1 MRKGFCKD
9 LSIFAFKINQS
20 LLMTKLS
27 DKTIQIL
34 IIVIGS
40 FLFIPF
46 IGQSHLFDWDEINF
60 AEAAREM
67 LVTNDW
73 LTVQINYLPFWEKP
87 PLFIWMQALS
97 MKVFGINEFAARFPN
112 AICGIV
118 TLLVLFRL
126 GRSILNSKLGLLW
139 TLLYACSIL
148 PFIYFK
154 SGIIDPWFNLFI
166 FLGIYN
172 ISAFTRS
179 TDKLHRYRFVGLSA
193 LFIGLAILSKGP
205 VALLVFGLVT
215 VIYFIVK
222 KFKVKFNFLQIL
234 LFLLISLF
242 VGGFWF
248 ILQALN
254 GNSEIVKDFFVY
266 QVRLFQTKDAGH
278 GGFLFY
284 HFVVLFIGVFPAS
297 IYAFLYFKRFQK
309 DERLVFFEF
318 KTWMVILLWTV
329 LILFTIVKTK
339 IIHYSSLAYFPL
351 TFLAAYYIYKLLE
364 QKESLPK
371 WIKMMVISLGFVWS
385 LILVA
390 LQFVAMNKEKITK
403 MNVIKDDFAVGNLQA
418 QVHWTGFEFL
428 IGALFFVALLFIFL
442 YKRFTTQ
449 NQIIA
454 SLIATLLFI
463 FSTVVLIVPKVEG
476 YTQNAAIEFYKSRQN
491 EDCYVKTVGFKS
503 YADLYY
509 TAKKPT
515 KNLNSNLEDW
525 LIFGAIDNPVY
536 FVMKNTR
543 SEEFTKNFPHIKR
556 IGEKNGFVF
565 YKREVE

>member
-1 MRKGFCKD
+1 VVLQRSSYICTSNK
-9 LSIFAFKINQS
+9 SITLN
-20 LLMTKLS
+20 TKLS

-97 MKVFGINEFAARFPN
+97 MKIFGVNEFAARFPN

-139 TLLYACSIL
+139 ALLYSCSIL

-166 FLGIYN
+166 FLGIYY
-172 ISAFTRS
+172 ISQFTLTTIS
-179 TDKLHRYRFVGLSA
+179 LQRYKFVGLSA
-193 LFIGLAILSKGP
+193 LFIGLGVLTKGP
-205 VALLVFGLVT
+205 VAFLIFGLVT
-215 VIYFIVK
+215 VIYFITK
-222 KFKVKFNFLQIL
+222 KFKIKFNLWHIL
-234 LFLLISLF
+234 LFLFIFLF

-248 ILQALN
+248 ILQILN
-254 GNSEIVKDFFVY
+254 GNFEIVKDFFVY

-297 IYAFLYFKRFQK
+297 IYAFLSFKRCKK
-309 DERLVFFEF
+309 DERFPFFEF
-318 KTWMVILLWTV
+318 NTWMVILFWTV

-351 TFLAAYYIYKLLE
+351 TFIAAYYIYKLLE

-371 WIKMMVISLGFVWS
+371 WIKVLVISLGFIWS
-385 LILVA
+385 LIVVA

-428 IGALFFVALLFIFL
+428 IGALFFVCFLFIFL
-442 YKRFTTQ
+442 SKRFTTQ
-449 NQIIA
+449 NQIVA
-454 SLIATLLFI
+454 SLIATLFFI
-463 FSTVVLIVPKVEG
+463 YSTVLVIVPKVEG
-476 YTQNAAIEFYKSRQN
+476 YTQNAAIEFYKSRQMEN
-491 EDCYVKTVGFKS
+491 CYVKTVGFKS
-503 YADLYY
+503 YADLFY

-515 KNLNSNLEDW
+515 NNLNSNLEDW
-525 LIFGAIDNPVY
+525 LIFGAIDKPVY

-543 SEEFTKNFPHIKR
+543 SEEFTRNFPHIKR

-565 YKREVE
+565 YKRDME

>member
-1 MRKGFCKD
+1 
-9 LSIFAFKINQS
+9 
-20 LLMTKLS
+20 MTKLS

-34 IIVIGS
+34 IIIIGS

-166 FLGIYN
+166 FLGIYY
-172 ISAFTRS
+172 IFLFTLS
-179 TDKLHRYRFVGLSA
+179 ENSLQRYKFVGLSA
-193 LFIGLAILSKGP
+193 LFIGLAVLSKGP
-205 VALLVFGLVT
+205 VALLVFCLVT

-222 KFKVKFNFLQIL
+222 KFKVKFNLWHVM
-234 LFLLISLF
+234 LFLIISLLI
-242 VGGFWF
+242 GGFWF
-248 ILQALN
+248 ILQTLN
-254 GNSEIVKDFFVY
+254 GNFEIVKDFFVY
-266 QVRLFQTKDAGH
+266 QVRLFQTEDAGH

-309 DERLVFFEF
+309 EERLVFFEF

-371 WIKMMVISLGFVWS
+371 WIKMMVLSLGFIWS
-385 LILVA
+385 LIVVA

-403 MNVIKDDFAVGNLQA
+403 TNVIKDDFAVGNLQA

-428 IGALFFVALLFIFL
+428 IGALFFVGLLFIFL
-442 YKRFTTQ
+442 SKRFTTQ

-454 SLIATLLFI
+454 SLIATLVFI
-463 FSTVVLIVPKVEG
+463 YSTVVVIVPKVEG

-503 YADLYY
+503 YADLFY

-525 LIFGAIDNPVY
+525 LIFGAIDKPVY

-543 SEEFTKNFPHIKR
+543 SEEFTRNFPHIKC

-565 YKREVE
+565 YKRELE

>member
-1 MRKGFCKD
+1 
-9 LSIFAFKINQS
+9 
-20 LLMTKLS
+20 MTKLS

-87 PLFIWMQALS
+87 PLFIWMQAFS

-139 TLLYACSIL
+139 VLLYACSIL

-166 FLGIYN
+166 FLGIYT
-172 ISAFTRS
+172 ISSFTLSNDMLR
-179 TDKLHRYRFVGLSA
+179 RYQFVGLSA

-205 VALLVFGLVT
+205 VALLVFGLVS

-222 KFKVKFNFLQIL
+222 KFKVKFNVRQVI
-234 LFLLISLF
+234 LFLIISLF

-248 ILQALN
+248 ILQTLN

-371 WIKMMVISLGFVWS
+371 WIKTMVLSLGFVWS
-385 LILVA
+385 LIVVV

-442 YKRFTTQ
+442 SKRFNTQ

-463 FSTVVLIVPKVEG
+463 YSTVVVIVPKVEG

-503 YADLYY
+503 YADLFY

-515 KNLNSNLEDW
+515 KNLNSNREDW
-525 LIFGAIDNPVY
+525 LIFGAIDKPVY

-543 SEEFTKNFPHIKR
+543 SEEFTRNFPHIKR

-565 YKREVE
+565 YKRELE

>member
-1 MRKGFCKD
+1 
-9 LSIFAFKINQS
+9 
-20 LLMTKLS
+20 MTKLS

-139 TLLYACSIL
+139 ALLYACSIL

-193 LFIGLAILSKGP
+193 LFIGLAVLSKGP

-222 KFKVKFNFLQIL
+222 KFKVKFNLGHVL
-234 LFLLISLF
+234 LFLIISLF

-248 ILQALN
+248 ILQMLN
-254 GNSEIVKDFFVY
+254 GNLEIIKDFFVY
-266 QVRLFQTKDAGH
+266 QVRLFQTEDAGH

-297 IYAFLYFKRFQK
+297 IYAFLYFKRFPK

-351 TFLAAYYIYKLLE
+351 TFIAAFYIYKLLE

-371 WIKMMVISLGFVWS
+371 WIKTMLLSLGFVWS
-385 LILVA
+385 LIVVA
-390 LQFVAMNKEKITK
+390 LQFVAMNK
-403 MNVIKDDFAVGNLQA
+403 
-418 QVHWTGFEFL
+418 
-428 IGALFFVALLFIFL
+428 
-442 YKRFTTQ
+442 
-449 NQIIA
+449 
-454 SLIATLLFI
+454 
-463 FSTVVLIVPKVEG
+463 
-476 YTQNAAIEFYKSRQN
+476 
-491 EDCYVKTVGFKS
+491 
-503 YADLYY
+503 
-509 TAKKPT
+509 
-515 KNLNSNLEDW
+515 
-525 LIFGAIDNPVY
+525 
-536 FVMKNTR
+536 
-543 SEEFTKNFPHIKR
+543 
-556 IGEKNGFVF
+556 
-565 YKREVE
+565 

>member
-1 MRKGFCKD
+1 
-9 LSIFAFKINQS
+9 
-20 LLMTKLS
+20 MTKLS

-139 TLLYACSIL
+139 ALLYACSIL

-193 LFIGLAILSKGP
+193 LFIGLAVLSKGP

-222 KFKVKFNFLQIL
+222 KFKVKFNLGHVL
-234 LFLLISLF
+234 LFLIISLF

-248 ILQALN
+248 ILQMLN
-254 GNSEIVKDFFVY
+254 GNLEIIKDFFVY
-266 QVRLFQTKDAGH
+266 QVRLFQTEDAGH

-284 HFVVLFIGVFPAS
+284 HFV
-297 IYAFLYFKRFQK
+297 
-309 DERLVFFEF
+309 
-318 KTWMVILLWTV
+318 
-329 LILFTIVKTK
+329 
-339 IIHYSSLAYFPL
+339 
-351 TFLAAYYIYKLLE
+351 
-364 QKESLPK
+364 
-371 WIKMMVISLGFVWS
+371 
-385 LILVA
+385 
-390 LQFVAMNKEKITK
+390 
-403 MNVIKDDFAVGNLQA
+403 
-418 QVHWTGFEFL
+418 
-428 IGALFFVALLFIFL
+428 
-442 YKRFTTQ
+442 
-449 NQIIA
+449 
-454 SLIATLLFI
+454 
-463 FSTVVLIVPKVEG
+463 
-476 YTQNAAIEFYKSRQN
+476 
-491 EDCYVKTVGFKS
+491 
-503 YADLYY
+503 
-509 TAKKPT
+509 
-515 KNLNSNLEDW
+515 
-525 LIFGAIDNPVY
+525 
-536 FVMKNTR
+536 
-543 SEEFTKNFPHIKR
+543 
-556 IGEKNGFVF
+556 
-565 YKREVE
+565 

>member
-1 MRKGFCKD
+1 
-9 LSIFAFKINQS
+9 LN
-20 LLMTKLS
+20 TKLS
-27 DKTIQIL
+27 DRTIQIL
-34 IIVIGS
+34 IVVIGS
-40 FLFIPF
+40 LLFVPF

-73 LTVQINYLPFWEKP
+73 LNVQINYLPFWEKP

-97 MKVFGINEFAARFPN
+97 MKIFGINEFAARFPN

-126 GRSILNSKLGLLW
+126 GRSILNSKLGLIW
-139 TLLYACSIL
+139 TLIYACSIL

-172 ISAFTRS
+172 ISEFTLA
-179 TDKLHRYRFVGLSA
+179 TDKFHRFKFVGLSSF
-193 LFIGLAILSKGP
+193 FIGLAVLTKGP
-205 VALLVFGLVT
+205 VALLIFGLVT
-215 VIYFIVK
+215 FIYFIIK
-222 KFKVKFNFLQIL
+222 KFKVKFSLWHVL
-234 LFLLISLF
+234 LFLFIFLF

-248 ILQALN
+248 ILQILN
-254 GNSEIVKDFFVY
+254 GNFEIVKDFFVY
-266 QVRLFQTKDAGH
+266 QVRLFQTEDAGH

-297 IYAFLYFKRFQK
+297 SYAFLYFKRFPK
-309 DERLVFFEF
+309 DDRLPFFEF
-318 KTWMVILLWTV
+318 KTWMVILFWTV

-351 TFLAAYYIYKLLE
+351 TFIASYHVYKMLE
-364 QKESLPK
+364 LKEKLPK
-371 WIKMMVISLGFVWS
+371 WIKTLLILLGFVWS
-385 LILVA
+385 LIVVV
-390 LQFVAMNKEKITK
+390 LQIVAMNKEKITK
-403 MNVIKDDFAVGNLQA
+403 MNIIKDDFAVGNLQA

-428 IGALFFVALLFIFL
+428 IGALFFFALLYIFL
-442 YKRFTTQ
+442 SKRLTTQ
-449 NQIIA
+449 NQILT

-463 FSTVVLIVPKVEG
+463 YSTVVLIVPKVEG

-503 YADLYY
+503 YADLFY

-515 KNLNSNLEDW
+515 TNLNSNREDW
-525 LIFGAIDNPVY
+525 LIFGAIDKPVY
-536 FVMKNTR
+536 FVMKNTH
-543 SEEFTKNFPHIKR
+543 SEEFTIKFPHLKQ

-565 YKREVE
+565 FKRILE

>member
-1 MRKGFCKD
+1 MVLQRSSYICTSNK
-9 LSIFAFKINQS
+9 SITLN
-20 LLMTKLS
+20 TKLS

-97 MKVFGINEFAARFPN
+97 MKIFGVNEFAARFPN

-139 TLLYACSIL
+139 ALLYSCSIL

-166 FLGIYN
+166 FLGIYY
-172 ISAFTRS
+172 ISQFTLTTIS
-179 TDKLHRYRFVGLSA
+179 LQRYKFVGLSA
-193 LFIGLAILSKGP
+193 LFIGLGVLTKGP
-205 VALLVFGLVT
+205 VAFLIFGLVT
-215 VIYFIVK
+215 VIYFITK
-222 KFKVKFNFLQIL
+222 KFKIKFNLWHIL
-234 LFLLISLF
+234 LFLFIFLF

-248 ILQALN
+248 ILQILN
-254 GNSEIVKDFFVY
+254 GNFEIVKDFFVY

-297 IYAFLYFKRFQK
+297 IYAFLSFKRCKK
-309 DERLVFFEF
+309 DERFPFFEF
-318 KTWMVILLWTV
+318 NTWMVILFWTV

-351 TFLAAYYIYKLLE
+351 TFIAAYYIYKLLE

-371 WIKMMVISLGFVWS
+371 WIKVLVISLGFIWS
-385 LILVA
+385 LIVVA

-428 IGALFFVALLFIFL
+428 IGALFFVCFLFIFL
-442 YKRFTTQ
+442 SKRFTTQ
-449 NQIIA
+449 NQIVA
-454 SLIATLLFI
+454 SLIATLFFI
-463 FSTVVLIVPKVEG
+463 YSTVLVIVPKVEG
-476 YTQNAAIEFYKSRQN
+476 YTQNAAIEFYKSRQMEN
-491 EDCYVKTVGFKS
+491 CYVKTVGFKS
-503 YADLYY
+503 YADLFY

-515 KNLNSNLEDW
+515 NNLNSNLEDW
-525 LIFGAIDNPVY
+525 LIFGAIDKPVY

-543 SEEFTKNFPHIKR
+543 SEEFTRNFPHIKR

-565 YKREVE
+565 YKRDME

>member
-1 MRKGFCKD
+1 MNKWFCNG
-9 LSIFAFKINQS
+9 LRIFALQINQS

-166 FLGIYN
+166 FLGIYY
-172 ISAFTRS
+172 IFLFTLS
-179 TDKLHRYRFVGLSA
+179 ENSLQRYKFVGLSA
-193 LFIGLAILSKGP
+193 LFIGLAVLSKGP

-222 KFKVKFNFLQIL
+222 KFKVKFNLWHVM
-234 LFLLISLF
+234 LFLIISLF
-242 VGGFWF
+242 IGGFWF
-248 ILQALN
+248 ILQTLN
-254 GNSEIVKDFFVY
+254 GNFEIVKDFFVY
-266 QVRLFQTKDAGH
+266 QVRLFQTEDAGH

-309 DERLVFFEF
+309 EERLVFFEF

-371 WIKMMVISLGFVWS
+371 WIKTMLLSLGFVWS
-385 LILVA
+385 LIVVA
-390 LQFVAMNKEKITK
+390 LQFVAMNKEKITE

-418 QVHWTGFEFL
+418 TVHWTGFEFL

-442 YKRFTTQ
+442 SNRFTAQ
-449 NQIIA
+449 NQIIS

-463 FSTVVLIVPKVEG
+463 YSTIVVIVPKVESF
-476 YTQNAAIEFYKSRQN
+476 TQNAAIEFYKSRQN

-503 YADLYY
+503 YADLFY

-525 LIFGAIDNPVY
+525 LIFGAIDKPVY

-543 SEEFTKNFPHIKR
+543 SEEFTRNFPHIKR
-556 IGEKNGFVF
+556 IREKNGFVF
-565 YKREVE
+565 FKRDIK

>member
-1 MRKGFCKD
+1 
-9 LSIFAFKINQS
+9 
-20 LLMTKLS
+20 MTKLS

-166 FLGIYN
+166 FLGIYY
-172 ISAFTRS
+172 IFLFTLS
-179 TDKLHRYRFVGLSA
+179 ENSLQRYKFVGLSA
-193 LFIGLAILSKGP
+193 LFIGLAVLSKGP

-222 KFKVKFNFLQIL
+222 KFKVKFNLWHVM
-234 LFLLISLF
+234 LFLIISLF
-242 VGGFWF
+242 IGGFWF
-248 ILQALN
+248 ILQTLN
-254 GNSEIVKDFFVY
+254 GNFEIVKDFFVY
-266 QVRLFQTKDAGH
+266 QVRLFQTEDAGH

-309 DERLVFFEF
+309 EERLVFFEF

-371 WIKMMVISLGFVWS
+371 WIKTMLLSLGFVWS
-385 LILVA
+385 LIVVA
-390 LQFVAMNKEKITK
+390 LQFVAMNKEKITE

-418 QVHWTGFEFL
+418 TVHWTGFEFL

-442 YKRFTTQ
+442 SNRFTAQ
-449 NQIIA
+449 NQIIS

-463 FSTVVLIVPKVEG
+463 YSTIVVIVPKVESF
-476 YTQNAAIEFYKSRQN
+476 TQNAAIEFYKSRQN

-503 YADLYY
+503 YADLFY

-525 LIFGAIDNPVY
+525 LIFGAIDKPVY

-543 SEEFTKNFPHIKR
+543 SEEFTRNFPHIKR
-556 IGEKNGFVF
+556 IREKNGFVF
-565 YKREVE
+565 FKRDIK

>member
-193 LFIGLAILSKGP
+193 LFIGLGILSKGP

-222 KFKVKFNFLQIL
+222 KFKVKFNLWHVI
-234 LFLLISLF
+234 LFLIISLF

-248 ILQALN
+248 ILQTLN

-266 QVRLFQTKDAGH
+266 QVRLFQTEDAGH

-284 HFVVLFIGVFPAS
+284 HFVVLCIGVFPAS
-297 IYAFLYFKRFQK
+297 IYAFLYLKRFQK

-351 TFLAAYYIYKLLE
+351 TFIAAFYIYKLLE

-371 WIKMMVISLGFVWS
+371 WIKTMLLSLGFVWS
-385 LILVA
+385 LIVVA
-390 LQFVAMNKEKITK
+390 LQFVAMNKEKITE
-403 MNVIKDDFAVGNLQA
+403 MNLIKDDFAVGNLQA

-442 YKRFTTQ
+442 SKRLTTQ

-463 FSTVVLIVPKVEG
+463 YSTVVVIVPKVEG

-515 KNLNSNLEDW
+515 KNLNSNLENW
-525 LIFGAIDNPVY
+525 LIFGAIDKPVY

>member
-1 MRKGFCKD
+1 
-9 LSIFAFKINQS
+9 
-20 LLMTKLS
+20 MTKLS

-139 TLLYACSIL
+139 VLLYACSIL

-166 FLGIYN
+166 FLGIYT
-172 ISAFTRS
+172 ISSFTQSNDMLR
-179 TDKLHRYRFVGLSA
+179 RYRFVVLSA

-205 VALLVFGLVT
+205 VALLVFGLVS
-215 VIYFIVK
+215 VIYFIAK
-222 KFKVKFNFLQIL
+222 KFKVKFNVRQVI
-234 LFLLISLF
+234 LFLIISLF

-248 ILQALN
+248 ILQMLN
-254 GNSEIVKDFFVY
+254 GNLGIVKDFFVY

-284 HFVVLFIGVFPAS
+284 HFVVLIFGVFPAS

-351 TFLAAYYIYKLLE
+351 TFIAAFYIYKLLE

-371 WIKMMVISLGFVWS
+371 WFKIMVLSLGFVWS
-385 LILVA
+385 LIVVV

-442 YKRFTTQ
+442 SKRFNTQ

-463 FSTVVLIVPKVEG
+463 YSTVVVIVPKVEG

-503 YADLYY
+503 YADLFY

-515 KNLNSNLEDW
+515 KNLNSNREDW
-525 LIFGAIDNPVY
+525 LIFGAIDKPVY

-543 SEEFTKNFPHIKR
+543 SEEFTRNFPHIKR

-565 YKREVE
+565 YKRELE

>member
-1 MRKGFCKD
+1 MQRSSYICTSNK
-9 LSIFAFKINQS
+9 SITLN
-20 LLMTKLS
+20 TKLS

-97 MKVFGINEFAARFPN
+97 MKLFGVNEFAARFPN

-139 TLLYACSIL
+139 ALLYACSIL

-166 FLGIYN
+166 FLGIYY
-172 ISAFTRS
+172 ISQFTLTTNS
-179 TDKLHRYRFVGLSA
+179 LQLYKFVGLSA
-193 LFIGLAILSKGP
+193 LFIGLGVLTKGP
-205 VALLVFGLVT
+205 VAFLIFGLVT
-215 VIYFIVK
+215 VIYFITK
-222 KFKVKFNFLQIL
+222 KFKIKFNLWHIL
-234 LFLLISLF
+234 LFLLIFLL

-248 ILQALN
+248 ILQILN
-254 GNSEIVKDFFVY
+254 GNFEIVKDFFVY

-297 IYAFLYFKRFQK
+297 IYAFLSFKRYKK
-309 DERLVFFEF
+309 DERFPFFEF
-318 KTWMVILLWTV
+318 KTWMVILFWTV

-351 TFLAAYYIYKLLE
+351 TFFAAFYIYKLLE

-371 WIKMMVISLGFVWS
+371 WIKTVVISLGFIWS
-385 LILVA
+385 LIVVA

-428 IGALFFVALLFIFL
+428 IGAFFFVSLLFIFL
-442 YKRFTTQ
+442 SKRFTTQ

-454 SLIATLLFI
+454 SLIATLFFI
-463 FSTVVLIVPKVEG
+463 YSTVVVIVPKVEG

-503 YADLYY
+503 YADLFY

-515 KNLNSNLEDW
+515 NNLNSNLEDW
-525 LIFGAIDNPVY
+525 LIFGAIDKPVY

-543 SEEFTKNFPHIKR
+543 SEEFKRNFPHIKR

-565 YKREVE
+565 YKREME

>member
-1 MRKGFCKD
+1 
-9 LSIFAFKINQS
+9 
-20 LLMTKLS
+20 
-27 DKTIQIL
+27 
-34 IIVIGS
+34 
-40 FLFIPF
+40 
-46 IGQSHLFDWDEINF
+46 
-60 AEAAREM
+60 
-67 LVTNDW
+67 
-73 LTVQINYLPFWEKP
+73 
-87 PLFIWMQALS
+87 
-97 MKVFGINEFAARFPN
+97 
-112 AICGIV
+112 V

-139 TLLYACSIL
+139 VLLYACSIL

-179 TDKLHRYRFVGLSA
+179 TDKLQHYRFVGLSA

-222 KFKVKFNFLQIL
+222 KFKVKFNLWHVIL
-234 LFLLISLF
+234 FFIISLF

-248 ILQALN
+248 ILLTIN
-254 GNSEIVKDFFVY
+254 GNFEIVKDFFVY
-266 QVRLFQTKDAGH
+266 QVRLFQTEDAGH

-351 TFLAAYYIYKLLE
+351 TFIAAYYIYKLLE

-371 WIKMMVISLGFVWS
+371 WIKIMVLSLGFVWS
-385 LILVA
+385 LIVVA
-390 LQFVAMNKEKITK
+390 LQFVAMNKVKITE

-428 IGALFFVALLFIFL
+428 IGALFFVGLLFIFL
-442 YKRFTTQ
+442 SKRLTTQ

-463 FSTVVLIVPKVEG
+463 YSTVVVIVPKVEG

-503 YADLYY
+503 YADLFY

-525 LIFGAIDNPVY
+525 LIFGAIDKPVY

-543 SEEFTKNFPHIKR
+543 SEEFKRNFPHIKR

-565 YKREVE
+565 YKREVKG

>member
-1 MRKGFCKD
+1 MPT
-9 LSIFAFKINQS
+9 S
-20 LLMTKLS
+20 LRYW
-27 DKTIQIL
+27 I
-34 IIVIGS
+34 IIVAS
-40 FLFIPF
+40 ALLFVPFL
-46 IGQSHLFDWDEINF
+46 GQVHLFDWDEINF

-139 TLLYACSIL
+139 VLLYACSIL

-179 TDKLHRYRFVGLSA
+179 TDKLQHYRFVGLSA

-222 KFKVKFNFLQIL
+222 KFKVKFNLWHVIL
-234 LFLLISLF
+234 FFIISLF

-248 ILQALN
+248 ILLTIN
-254 GNSEIVKDFFVY
+254 GNFEIVKDFFVY
-266 QVRLFQTKDAGH
+266 QVRLFQTEDAGH

-351 TFLAAYYIYKLLE
+351 TFIAAYYIYKLLE

-371 WIKMMVISLGFVWS
+371 WIKIMVLSLGFVWS
-385 LILVA
+385 LIVVA
-390 LQFVAMNKEKITK
+390 LQFVAMNKVKITE

-428 IGALFFVALLFIFL
+428 IGALFFVGLLFIFL
-442 YKRFTTQ
+442 SKRLTTQ

-463 FSTVVLIVPKVEG
+463 YSTVVVIVPKVEG

-503 YADLYY
+503 YADLFY

-525 LIFGAIDNPVY
+525 LIFGAIDKPVY

-543 SEEFTKNFPHIKR
+543 SEEFKRNFPHIKR

-565 YKREVE
+565 YKREVKG